1 MGFDNDDHIIRGLIR
16 FIKLTS
22 KPTLSDDA
30 NDLVEPPI
38 TNDAVVDSMEV

>member
-1 MGFDNDDHIIRGLIR
+1 MGFGNDDHIIRGLMR

-38 TNDAVVDSMEV
+38 KNDVVADSMEV